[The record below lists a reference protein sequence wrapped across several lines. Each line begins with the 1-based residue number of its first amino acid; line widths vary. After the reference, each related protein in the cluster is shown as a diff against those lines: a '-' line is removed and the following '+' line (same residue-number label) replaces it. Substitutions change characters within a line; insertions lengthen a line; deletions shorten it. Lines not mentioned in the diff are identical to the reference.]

1 MSDFKIKGS
10 LIVEGAGL
18 TVAGSQVSTPAST
31 ETLTNKT
38 INADNNTISNLA
50 DANIKVGAAIDA
62 AKIADGSV
70 SNAEFQYLG
79 GVTSDIQA
87 QLDAKVDENAPI
99 VGGTKTKI
107 TYDSKGLVTAG
118 ADATTSDIAEGTNLY
133 FTDAR
138 AKAAA
143 VSDAIV
149 DGVTDVAP
157 SQNAV
162 FDALAGKADVSHT
175 HAISDI
181 TGLQTALDNKVDDS
195 EKGAA
200 NGVATLGAD
209 GKLTASQIPAIAIT
223 DTFVVAN
230 EAAMLA
236 LSTAEQG
243 DVAVRTDLNKSFILV
258 SGLPSVLGNWQE
270 LLSPTDQVQSVN
282 GQTGTVVL
290 DTDDIN
296 EGASNLY
303 FTDTRAKTAAV
314 VNSTA
319 GNETDQAASVS
330 AMKSY
335 VTGITANL
343 PQASTGDINE
353 TEFTMANNQSLSAN
367 VTGLAFANATVRSFK
382 ALVSVEVDATA
393 DLFEAFELIGVQKGA
408 GWDMAVTATGDNSQ
422 VVFTITSAGQIQYVS
437 ADYPGFVDAKIK
449 FRAITT
455 SK

>member
-62 AKIADGSV
+62 AKIANGSV
-70 SNAEFQYLG
+70 SNAKFQYLG

-99 VGGTKTKI
+99 VGATKTKI

-138 AKAAA
+138 AK
-143 VSDAIV
+143 
-149 DGVTDVAP
+149 
-157 SQNAV
+157 
-162 FDALAGKADVSHT
+162 
-175 HAISDI
+175 
-181 TGLQTALDNKVDDS
+181 
-195 EKGAA
+195 
-200 NGVATLGAD
+200 
-209 GKLTASQIPAIAIT
+209 
-223 DTFVVAN
+223 
-230 EAAMLA
+230 
-236 LSTAEQG
+236 
-243 DVAVRTDLNKSFILV
+243 
-258 SGLPSVLGNWQE
+258 
-270 LLSPTDQVQSVN
+270 
-282 GQTGTVVL
+282 
-290 DTDDIN
+290 
-296 EGASNLY
+296 
-303 FTDTRAKTAAV
+303 TAAV

-319 GNETDQAASVS
+319 GNETDRAASVS

-343 PQASTGDINE
+343 PQASAGDIDE
-353 TEFTMANNQSLSAN
+353 TSFSMVNNQSLSAD

-437 ADYPGFVDAKIK
+437 ANYLGFVGAKIK
-449 FRAITT
+449 FRAVTT